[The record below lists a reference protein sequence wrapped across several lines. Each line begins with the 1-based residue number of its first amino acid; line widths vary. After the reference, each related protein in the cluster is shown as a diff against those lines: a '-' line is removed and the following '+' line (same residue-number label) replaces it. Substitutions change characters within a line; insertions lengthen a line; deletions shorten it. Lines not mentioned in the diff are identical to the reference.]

1 MNDTSIRST
10 QVRDE
15 GPVGAAKWRLLLGA
29 VLALLL
35 AVSLAAQTTVQYD
48 AKGRV
53 VRVDYGGGRAM
64 TYTYDAAN
72 NLIAETASAPGE
84 TLAVAVSPAGSGMV
98 IGSGIACPPD
108 CTETYS
114 GSPTVALSAV
124 PAPGWVFLGWG
135 GALSGPLSPASLTMT
150 TDAAVAAYFG
160 ADTGDT
166 DGDGTPDT
174 AETGP
179 GGGAFG
185 HDGNRDGIPDYQQ
198 PNVVSLATYAG
209 AAPENAGGSSY
220 VTLAVDLPALLTGV
234 SAVGNPAP
242 GTSPPSVGF
251 PFGFF
256 AFTIAGVNPGGW
268 ANLDMLF
275 PPSSLHSYWKY
286 GPTPDDSS
294 PHWYEFVHYHP
305 ALPGAEIWP
314 KGGFVQVRLF
324 LQDGAKGDDV
334 RAPDGMIT
342 ALGGPSG
349 ELAAEIS
356 VNPVSL
362 DFGLLRVG
370 QDAVLVVTVQSTG
383 QAALVLGTLGGGNPL
398 AAPFSIASDGCSGRT
413 LQPAESCVLG
423 VRFAPTA
430 AGTFHDS
437 FDIPS
442 NAGSPLVTVAGQGER
457 PEPIPVLGG
466 AGLILL
472 ALLMV
477 AVGQW
482 LVTRRVG

>member
-1 MNDTSIRST
+1 MNDTSIHSA
-10 QVRDE
+10 QIRDE
-15 GPVGAAKWRLLLGA
+15 DALGAAMWRLVLGA

-64 TYTYDAAN
+64 TFAYDAAN

-114 GSPTVALSAV
+114 GSPAVALATV

-166 DGDGTPDT
+166 DGDGTPDV

-185 HDGNRDGIPDYQQ
+185 YDGNRDGIPDYQQ
-198 PNVVSLATYAG
+198 ANVVSLPTFNG
-209 AAPENAGGSSY
+209 ASY
-220 VTLAVDLPALLTGV
+220 VTLAVEPPAVLTGV
-234 SAVGNPAP
+234 AAVDNPSP
-242 GTSPPSVGF
+242 GDNPPGVGF

-256 AFTIAGVNPGGW
+256 AFTIEGVALGGW
-268 ANLDMLF
+268 VNLDMFF
-275 PPSSLHSYWKY
+275 PPSQLTSYWKH
-286 GPTPDDSS
+286 GPTPDNVA

-314 KGGFVQVRLF
+314 KSGYVQVRLF
-324 LQDGAKGDDV
+324 LQDGAKGDDIPT
-334 RAPDGMIT
+334 PDGMIVDQ
-342 ALGGPSG
+342 GGPSG
-349 ELAAEIS
+349 QIAAAIS
-356 VNPVSL
+356 VTPTAL
-362 DFGLLRVG
+362 DFGLLRAG
-370 QDAVLVVTVQSTG
+370 QDAILPVTVQSTG
-383 QAALVLGTLGGGNPL
+383 QAALVLGTVGGGNPL
-398 AAPFSIASDGCSGRT
+398 AAPFSIASDSCSGRT

-430 AGTFHDS
+430 AGTFNDS

-442 NAGSPLVTVAGQGER
+442 NAGAAVVTVTGQGER
-457 PEPIPVLGG
+457 PEPIPALGG
-466 AGLILL
+466 VSLTVL
-472 ALLMV
+472 ALLLI
-477 AVGQW
+477 ALGGW
-482 LVTRRVG
+482 FAGRRAG

>member
-1 MNDTSIRST
+1 MNVTRIRCAQIRHEDHLT
-10 QVRDE
+10 AIKR
-15 GPVGAAKWRLLLGA
+15 RLVLGA

-48 AKGRV
+48 TKGRV
-53 VRVDYGGGRAM
+53 VRVDYGGGRVV
-64 TYTYDAAN
+64 TFTYDAAN
-72 NLIAETASAPGE
+72 NLVAETASASGE
-84 TLAVAVSPAGSGMV
+84 TLGVAISPAGGGTV
-98 IGSGIACPPD
+98 LGSGIACPSD

-114 GSPTVALSAV
+114 GSPAVALAAV

-135 GALSGPLSPASLTMT
+135 GALSGSLSPASLTMAA
-150 TDAAVAAYFG
+150 DAAVAAYFG

-166 DGDGTPDT
+166 DGDGTPDS

-179 GGGAFG
+179 GGGFYEY
-185 HDGNRDGIPDYQQ
+185 DGNRDGVPDYQQ
-198 PNVVSLATYAG
+198 PHVVSLATYAG

-234 SAVGNPAP
+234 SAAGNPAP

-268 ANLDMLF
+268 ANLDMFF
-275 PPSSLHSYWKY
+275 PPSSLYSYWKY
-286 GPTPDDSS
+286 GPTPDVSS

-314 KGGFVQVRLF
+314 KSGFVQVRLF
-324 LQDGAKGDDV
+324 LQDAAKGDDV
-334 RAPDGMIT
+334 PAPDGMII

-349 ELAAEIS
+349 ELGAEVS

-362 DFGLLRVG
+362 DFGLLKAG
-370 QDAVLVVTVQSTG
+370 QDAVLSVTVQSTG
-383 QAALVLGTLGGGNPL
+383 QAALVLGSAGGGNPL

-413 LQPAESCVLG
+413 LQPAESCVFG

-430 AGTFHDS
+430 AGTFTDS

-442 NAGSPLVTVAGQGER
+442 NAGAPVVTVTGQGER
-457 PEPIPVLGG
+457 PEPIPALGG

-477 AVGQW
+477 TIGQW
-482 LVTRRVG
+482 LVARRVG